1 MFRAR
6 HKDNI
11 KVQERSDPTS
21 TISITSA
28 TLNTVCRDS
37 IYLLYRLMFRSDHK
51 DNIKVKERSDCPRP
65 PSQEKINV
73 SIGLMLRFDVKV

>member
-1 MFRAR
+1 MLRSD

-11 KVQERSDPTS
+11 KVKERSDPTS

-51 DNIKVKERSDCPRP
+51 DNIKVKERSDQT
-65 PSQEKINV
+65 STITITSMTLNTIYKD
-73 SIGLMLRFDVKV
+73 LYLLDL